1 MGFESTKMFY
11 LADSN
16 SNVSEVESLD
26 YITDGCEIQMFDNQ
40 VFPDWG
46 LSLMNE
52 VPVKLRTT

>member
-1 MGFESTKMFY
+1 MFY

-16 SNVSEVESLD
+16 SNVSQVERLD
-26 YITDGCEIQMFDNQ
+26 YVTDGCEIQMFDNQ

-52 VPVKLRTT
+52 VPVKSQTTS